1 MELAG
6 KKIFFGLGG
15 EELGLP
21 LKRSDSQRHDTQE
34 QQAQCVLTPDEA
46 RVEVSQSRADVD
58 VDVSRKQTNKKQ
70 NKVNDRKYQP
80 KVLSRL
86 EQSKKTAQRKKRT
99 QETYG
104 PMDSHHQ
111 PNKRRTRQH
120 PSYITRIERGQGG
133 VVVLQDDHVR
143 PIRIDRGIRGG
154 V

>member
-86 EQSKKTAQRKKRT
+86 EQSKKTAQKKKKDTGDVWTHGLTSSTKQAPYTSTPILYHPHRT
-99 QETYG
+99 G
-104 PMDSHHQ
+104 PRWCRRPAGRSCPSH
-111 PNKRRTRQH
+111 K
-120 PSYITRIERGQGG
+120 
-133 VVVLQDDHVR
+133 D
-143 PIRIDRGIRGG
+143 
-154 V
+154 